1 MSWWHLSISAYWPNF
16 DQTFGA
22 LNLFSTQLFEP
33 KNFLDH
39 KTVKWNW
46 SVLLLISPKNFTI
59 IGFCKCNIGALGKYC
74 WQVNRKCSKCNDD
87 KSDDSVINLRFSS
100 GPSLG
105 DGGVHLLGPKNFLQ
119 TKYFWDKISSIKK
132 IFFMRGW

>member
-1 MSWWHLSISAYWPNF
+1 MCWVSIMIKLTKKDRRILFFNVKEDYLT
-16 DQTFGA
+16 TFS
-22 LNLFSTQLFEP
+22 FT
-33 KNFLDH
+33 K
-39 KTVKWNW
+39 
-46 SVLLLISPKNFTI
+46 KNFTI
-59 IGFCKCNIGALGKYC
+59 IGVFFLAMCIIGIGALGKYC

-119 TKYFWDKISSIKK
+119 TTYFWDKISSLKK
-132 IFFMRGW
+132 SFLWEVDNYLKS